1 MMNVKE
7 LISSSFSILVENME
21 DYYEL
26 QRNEKYT

>member
-21 DYYEL
+21 EYYEL

>member
-1 MMNVKE
+1 MNVKE

-21 DYYEL
+21 EYYEL